1 MKTGSPEQCKEEF
14 LSLADKDAVDL
25 CGIADF
31 VERKYNSTVPLV
43 KPKNCTLRICGQHGT
58 VYAGDEEQLEA
69 WKDFYLPER
78 MEMEVIGAIDN
89 FPCDAFG
96 LQLVLLLCKDG
107 KVYAYEDE
115 VLHLVAMSLKDLFQ
129 CGMVFPGKETFK
141 LGEYFEEPT
150 EEEYNEMMECDDIK
164 AMKESHQKFRESMEC
179 ELLNTMN
186 NIKQS
191 RNAEEEYNTVME
203 CDGFKSI
210 KKNKETLSNN
220 VYLNMQKKQ
229 WLQTSVD
236 LTSST
241 DQKIQDSELQ
251 CKCNMKYVKPSH
263 GYNCQASQIIM
274 SH

>member
-1 MKTGSPEQCKEEF
+1 MITGSPEQCKKEF
-14 LSLADKDAVDL
+14 LSLADQDAVAL
-25 CGIADF
+25 TKIAEF

-69 WKDFYLPER
+69 WKDYYLPER

-96 LQLVLLLCKDG
+96 LQLVLLLCEDG

-141 LGEYFEEPT
+141 LGECFEEPT
-150 EEEYNEMMECDDIK
+150 EEEYNEMVECDDIK
-164 AMKESHQKFRESMEC
+164 AMKESHQKFRESMES
-179 ELLNTMN
+179 ELLKTMN
-186 NIKQS
+186 DIKQN
-191 RNAEEEYNTVME
+191 RNVNL
-203 CDGFKSI
+203 D
-210 KKNKETLSNN
+210 
-220 VYLNMQKKQ
+220 VY
-229 WLQTSVD
+229 LQTSVG
-236 LTSST
+236 LTTST
-241 DQKIQDSELQ
+241 DQKIQDLNEFR
-251 CKCNMKYVKPSH
+251 CKCNVNNGKH
-263 GYNCQASQIIM
+263 DRYNCKANQLLI